1 MRFLQLLAEAIISI
15 RANPSRAAL
24 TVLGIVIGVGSV
36 ISVVGIGDGAATV
49 IRQALGEYGSTSL
62 LILPNFPEL
71 RASQGRFRPEELT
84 REDIRDINT
93 EAEAVKAVTP
103 QIRLDVKVSYGS
115 TKVDCTL
122 FGTMHQYLEAG
133 GMKVHSGRF
142 LREEDDTYLRKVGV
156 LGYDLARSLFDNENP
171 LGRYVVI
178 NNSIQVEVIGVL
190 AKEEKSFIST
200 VSDFDTSSNNTLFVP
215 AGTVE
220 RVQGRTFIYFAI
232 GDAVSETKVEEAK
245 LQIASILNRNHGKWG
260 GKTSMF
266 MVQELGAILSTI
278 DMVTGIITA
287 FISIIAGIALVVA
300 GIGIMNIML
309 VSVKERTREI
319 GTRKALGA
327 KQSSIL
333 NQFLL
338 ETLMLCGGSGLLGVG
353 FASIVVQVVSRLFN
367 WPALIAPSV
376 VVLAVTLSLATGMV
390 FGLYPA
396 SKAARMDPVEALRY
410 E

>member
-1 MRFLQLLAEAIISI
+1 MRFLQLLTEAIISI

-62 LILPNFPEL
+62 LVLPNFPEL
-71 RASQGRFRPEELT
+71 RASRGKFRPEELT
-84 REDIRDINT
+84 RQDIRDINS
-93 EAEAVKAVTP
+93 EASAVKAVTP
-103 QIRLDVKVSYGS
+103 QIRLDVSVSYGS
-115 TKVDCTL
+115 TKVDANL

-133 GMKVHSGRF
+133 GMKVLTGRF
-142 LREEDDTYLRKVGV
+142 LMEEDDTYLRKVGV
-156 LGYDLARSLFDNENP
+156 LGYDLAHNLFENENP
-171 LGRYVVI
+171 IGRYVKI
-178 NNSIQVEVIGVL
+178 NNEVQVEIIGVL

-200 VSDFDTSSNNTLFVP
+200 VSDIDTSSNNTLFVP

-232 GDAVSETKVEEAK
+232 GDAVSEAQVGEAK
-245 LQIASILNRNHGKWG
+245 LQIVSILNRNHGKWG
-260 GKTSMF
+260 GKTPMF
-266 MVQELGAILSTI
+266 MVQELGAILNTI

-327 KQSSIL
+327 KQSSII
-333 NQFLL
+333 NQFLI
-338 ETLMLCGGSGLLGVG
+338 ETLILCGGSGLLGVG
-353 FASIVVQVVSRLFN
+353 FAAVVVHIVSRLFN
-367 WPALIAPSV
+367 WPSLISPNIV
-376 VVLAVTLSLATGMV
+376 GLAVALSLATGMI

>member
-1 MRFLQLLAEAIISI
+1 MRFLQLLTEAIISI

-36 ISVVGIGDGAATV
+36 ISVVGIGDGASTV

-71 RASQGRFRPEELT
+71 RASRGKFRPEELT
-84 REDIRDINT
+84 RQDIRDINS
-93 EAEAVKAVTP
+93 EAAAVKAVTP
-103 QIRLDVKVSYGS
+103 QIRLDVSISYGT
-115 TKVDCTL
+115 TKLDANL
-122 FGTMHQYLEAG
+122 FGTMHQYLAAG
-133 GMKVHSGRF
+133 GMKVASGRF
-142 LREEDDTYLRKVGV
+142 LMEEDDTYLRKVGV
-156 LGYDLARSLFDNENP
+156 LGYDLARNLFDDGNP
-171 LGRYVVI
+171 LGKYVSI
-178 NNSIQVEVIGVL
+178 NNAIQVEIIGVL

-200 VSDFDTSSNNTLFVP
+200 VSEIDTSSNNTLFVP

-220 RVQGRTFIYFAI
+220 RVQGRTFMYFAI
-232 GDAVSETKVEEAK
+232 GDALSEPQVPEAK
-245 LQIASILNRNHGKWG
+245 LQIVSILNRNHGKWG
-260 GKTSMF
+260 GKTPMF
-266 MVQELGAILSTI
+266 MVQELGAILKTI

-327 KQSSIL
+327 RQSSII

-338 ETLMLCGGSGLLGVG
+338 ETLILCGGSGILGVG
-353 FASIVVQVVSRLFN
+353 FAAIVVQIVSRLFN
-367 WPALIAPSV
+367 WPAMISGNV
-376 VVLAVTLSLATGMV
+376 VGLA
-390 FGLYPA
+390 
-396 SKAARMDPVEALRY
+396 
-410 E
+410 

>member
-1 MRFLQLLAEAIISI
+1 MKFLQLLVEAIISI

-62 LILPNFPEL
+62 LVLPNFPEL
-71 RASQGRFRPEELT
+71 RASRGKYRPEELT
-84 REDIRDINT
+84 RQDIRDINS
-93 EAEAVKAVTP
+93 EASAVKAVTP
-103 QIRLDVKVSYGS
+103 QIRLDVSISYGS
-115 TKVDCTL
+115 TKVDANL

-133 GMKVHSGRF
+133 GMKVLSGRF
-142 LREEDDTYLRKVGV
+142 LMEEDDTFLRKVGV
-156 LGYDLARSLFDNENP
+156 LGYDLAHNLFENENP
-171 LGRYVVI
+171 IGRYVKI
-178 NNSIQVEVIGVL
+178 NNEVQVEIIGVL

-200 VSDFDTSSNNTLFVP
+200 VSDIDTSSNNTLFVP

-232 GDAVSETKVEEAK
+232 GDAVSESKVGEAK
-245 LQIASILNRNHGKWG
+245 LQIVSILNRNHGKWG
-260 GKTSMF
+260 GKTPMF
-266 MVQELGAILSTI
+266 MVQELGAILKTI

-327 KQSSIL
+327 KQSSII
-333 NQFLL
+333 NQFLI
-338 ETLMLCGGSGLLGVG
+338 ETLILCGGSGVLGVG
-353 FASIVVQVVSRLFN
+353 FAAVVVRVVSRLFN
-367 WPALIAPSV
+367 WPSLISPGV
-376 VVLAVTLSLATGMV
+376 VGLAVALSLATGMI